1 MKEKHTHTEQ
11 VLNYETIHPKL
22 VLVIAVDSM

>member
-1 MKEKHTHTEQ
+1 MKENTHTEQ